1 MSFFIKKSFILIL
14 LIILINCSNYG
25 QLDIVTRL
33 PNVLREVSAVQTIQ
47 NSDLIW
53 MINDGGNPHRLYGVS
68 RKGKIEKELII
79 NAKNEDWEDL
89 TSDDEGNLYIGDFGN
104 NNSKRKDLV
113 ILKIKH
119 ADLQKDEDI
128 DVQRIRF
135 YFPEQKKFPPKK
147 KQRYFDTESFIF
159 LNGYLYLFTRSRVSD
174 NYGKT
179 SLYKIPAKKGN
190 HAAEYIS
197 SFTFCNLL
205 NCSITSA
212 AISND
217 DKRIVLLSSDTV
229 LLFTDFKGDDFFSGK
244 VTQIPLDH
252 LSQKEGVCFKNEN
265 TLYIT
270 DEKAFGTGG
279 KLYEFKL

>member
-1 MSFFIKKSFILIL
+1 M
-14 LIILINCSNYG
+14 
-25 QLDIVTRL
+25 DIVTRL
-33 PNVLREVSAVQTIQ
+33 PNVLSEVSAVQTIQ

-104 NNSKRKDLV
+104 NNNKRKDLA
-113 ILKIKH
+113 ILKIKYT
-119 ADLQKDEDI
+119 DLQKDEEI
-128 DVQRIRF
+128 DVEKIRF
-135 YFPEQKKFPPKK
+135 YFPDQKKFPPKK
-147 KQRYFDTESFIF
+147 KQRYYDTESFF
-159 LNGYLYLFTRSRVSD
+159 FFNDSLYLFTKSRVLGK
-174 NYGKT
+174 YGKT
-179 SLYKIPAKKGN
+179 SLYKIPAKEGN
-190 HAAEYIS
+190 HPAEYIS
-197 SFTFCNLL
+197 SYTFCDLL
-205 NCSITSA
+205 TCSITSA
-212 AISND
+212 AISKD
-217 DKRIVLLSSDTV
+217 KKRIVLLSSDTV

-244 VTQIPLDH
+244 STQLPLDH